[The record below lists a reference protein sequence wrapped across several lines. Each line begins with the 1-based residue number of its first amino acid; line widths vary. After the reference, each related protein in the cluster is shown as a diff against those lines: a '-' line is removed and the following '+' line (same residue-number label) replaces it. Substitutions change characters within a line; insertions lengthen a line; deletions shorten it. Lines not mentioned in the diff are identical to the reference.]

1 MMENKNDT
9 QPTSNM
15 PNKLLRG
22 RDAAEILNCSSAY
35 VFQLVREGRLP
46 GVYLGR
52 SVRIR
57 NEDIEAF
64 IEGGGWRN
72 SGNIKHAPPK

>member
-1 MMENKNDT
+1 MDNKNEAQT
-9 QPTSNM
+9 MIT
-15 PNKLLRG
+15 NKLLRD
-22 RDAAEILNCSSAY
+22 RDAAEILSCSAAY

-57 NEDIEAF
+57 KF
-64 IEGGGWRN
+64 I
-72 SGNIKHAPPK
+72 